1 MPHPL
6 AQKLPVLCQLKVICP
21 TAVTWR
27 DDMRTRDNLAEAC
40 FLLGAESEMNL
51 ETHLHRRFGFDT

>member
-1 MPHPL
+1 
-6 AQKLPVLCQLKVICP
+6 
-21 TAVTWR
+21 
-27 DDMRTRDNLAEAC
+27 MRTRDNLAEAR